1 MCGAREVHAFHGR
14 LEHCIEA
21 VGVDGDLALSVGVG
35 GNVGIGRE
43 DGGEEEAGGDS
54 KDLPCV

>member
-1 MCGAREVHAFHGR
+1 M
-14 LEHCIEA
+14 
-21 VGVDGDLALSVGVG
+21 DGDLALSVGVG

-43 DGGEEEAGGDS
+43 DGGGEEAGGDS

>member
-1 MCGAREVHAFHGR
+1 
-14 LEHCIEA
+14 
-21 VGVDGDLALSVGVG
+21 VDGDLALSVGVG

-43 DGGEEEAGGDS
+43 DGGGEEAGGDS

>member
-1 MCGAREVHAFHGR
+1 M
-14 LEHCIEA
+14 
-21 VGVDGDLALSVGVG
+21 DGDLALSVGVG